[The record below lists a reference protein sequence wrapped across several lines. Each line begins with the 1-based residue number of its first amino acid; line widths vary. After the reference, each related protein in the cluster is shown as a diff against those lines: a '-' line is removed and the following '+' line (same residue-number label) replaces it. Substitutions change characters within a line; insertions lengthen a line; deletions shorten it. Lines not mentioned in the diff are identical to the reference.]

1 MMLIY
6 FDREQTEYQRLYLI
20 GGVQDVVP
28 EDFVSSSKGFGCGLS
43 EQEVHEQSRMRK
55 LTKRD

>member
-6 FDREQTEYQRLYLI
+6 FDREQTEYQGLYLI

-28 EDFVSSSKGFGCGLS
+28 EDFVS
-43 EQEVHEQSRMRK
+43 R
-55 LTKRD
+55 

>member
-6 FDREQTEYQRLYLI
+6 FDREQTEYQSLYLI

-28 EDFVSSSKGFGCGLS
+28 EDFVS
-43 EQEVHEQSRMRK
+43 R
-55 LTKRD
+55 